1 MENRI
6 YIYYIIWKKKFI
18 QVFRQFVIVLEVYL
32 QNENKCFKRVCVT
45 LTYKQRKI
53 GPFKK
58 KNKKKKAKKLKENKI
73 IYLII
78 RASTTMRTHLDNT
91 QL

>member
-1 MENRI
+1 MLYNM
-6 YIYYIIWKKKFI
+6 KKKFI

-45 LTYKQRKI
+45 LRYKQRKI
-53 GPFKK
+53 GPFQ
-58 KNKKKKAKKLKENKI
+58 KKKKTRKNRQNNLKENKI

-78 RASTTMRTHLDNT
+78 RASTTMRTHFG
-91 QL
+91 

>member
-1 MENRI
+1 MLYNM
-6 YIYYIIWKKKFI
+6 KKKFI

-45 LTYKQRKI
+45 LRYKQRKI
-53 GPFKK
+53 RPFQKK
-58 KNKKKKAKKLKENKI
+58 KTKKNRQNKLKENKI

-78 RASTTMRTHLDNT
+78 RASTTIRTHFG
-91 QL
+91 